1 MISELIGPNQDT
13 QKSLFCTWLHPQL
26 AETADQLRGK
36 LCIQLKH
43 LSEKMFYDVSSK
55 SAGKCQQDRR
65 WEESVRRWAGDD
77 RVVGV
82 YSRGWP
88 QGQAQRG
95 EEGGGNKH
103 GGGRGLSRSPD

>member
-13 QKSLFCTWLHPQL
+13 QKPLFCTWLHPQL

-43 LSEKMFYDVSSK
+43 LSEKMFYDVLSK

-65 WEESVRRWAGDD
+65 WEEGVRR
-77 RVVGV
+77 R
-82 YSRGWP
+82 
-88 QGQAQRG
+88 
-95 EEGGGNKH
+95 
-103 GGGRGLSRSPD
+103 GRGRLGCWGVQPRVAAGAGSAW

>member
-65 WEESVRRWAGDD
+65 WEEN
-77 RVVGV
+77 VG
-82 YSRGWP
+82 R
-88 QGQAQRG
+88 
-95 EEGGGNKH
+95 
-103 GGGRGLSRSPD
+103 GGRGRSGCWGVQPRVAAGAGSAW

>member
-1 MISELIGPNQDT
+1 M
-13 QKSLFCTWLHPQL
+13 
-26 AETADQLRGK
+26 
-36 LCIQLKH
+36 
-43 LSEKMFYDVSSK
+43 M
-55 SAGKCQQDRR
+55 CQANLQASVNRTGGGRR
-65 WEESVRRWAGDD
+65 ASGEGAGDD